1 MKRNFLLIVFLLF
14 LSLFTFSAK
23 INVRA
28 QEVKGEESRYIL
40 KSNVLIQKGTLSI
53 TTEMATITL
62 VNDDWRNV
70 DTTSAYI
77 MDETFQATSSIL
89 QFDLQTEKGTLK
101 GNVVA
106 SILLEDSIIDII
118 CDELLIDNNKKMYE
132 GKSEDLVF
140 IKKDDYV
147 IHSKSFVYLEEE
159 NLLTLSQEV
168 HIVNNVKKIDMNS
181 TKALFNTKTNDI
193 EAQNVNLILEVS
205 EEE

>member
-1 MKRNFLLIVFLLF
+1 MKRFTVFFLMLILTNLIIY
-14 LSLFTFSAK
+14 SAQ
-23 INVRA
+23 INVKA
-28 QEVKGEESRYIL
+28 DEVKGEESRYIL
-40 KSNVLIQKGTLSI
+40 KNNVLIQKDDLTIL
-53 TTEMATITL
+53 TDFATITL
-62 VNDDWRNV
+62 INDEWRKVNTNNV
-70 DTTSAYI
+70 YITGDTF
-77 MDETFQATSSIL
+77 EATSTSMD
-89 QFDLQTEKGTLK
+89 FDLQTEKGTLK
-101 GNVVA
+101 GDVVA

-140 IKKDDYV
+140 IKKDDYL

-205 EEE
+205 